1 MASLMSLSS
10 CTFQPTHI
18 KISNMLVST
27 LIASVGLFGSALGGL
42 IPRSFGIPKGDGFP
56 NPSDS
61 QERQIALQAGGK
73 LPGGPLPKTLG
84 SGSTTAFQLI
94 AFNELFETAFFSSLL
109 HNITQGVK
117 GYEVP
122 ANERRASELIIKTI
136 LAQEEQHAIGALAT
150 LKSAGKFA
158 PSPCRYKFPVNK
170 LDDAIFLAETFTAV
184 VLGALQD
191 ANVVFASEGQPE
203 IVRLVSSV
211 IGQEG
216 EQNGFYRIHLGEI
229 PSESPFLTTVPAAF
243 AWSALQLFVVPGSC
257 SNNIKNI
264 HIPIFP
270 PLLVNGGPVAK
281 VAPKDQTLKF
291 KANLKGY
298 KPAKKYYGS
307 SGNLYIT
314 YTTGQQLPIS
324 VKAKNVRW
332 HGDTITLEAKFPYTE
347 NIMAGFSHAALTT
360 GKNFASADA
369 VVGQTL
375 AAPGVIQVRN
385 PI

>member
-1 MASLMSLSS
+1 
-10 CTFQPTHI
+10 
-18 KISNMLVST
+18 MLVST
-27 LIASVGLFGSALGGL
+27 LLASAGLFGSALGGL

-61 QERQIALQAGGK
+61 QEKQIALQAGGK
-73 LPGGPLPKTLG
+73 LPGGSLPKSLG

-94 AFNELFETAFFSSLL
+94 AFNELFEAAFFSSLL

-117 GYEVP
+117 GYEIP
-122 ANERRASELIIKTI
+122 ANERRKSEQIIRAI

-150 LKSAGKFA
+150 LKSAGKFV
-158 PSPCRYKFPVNK
+158 PSPCKYQFPVNK

-184 VLGALQD
+184 VLGALQG
-191 ANVVFASEGQPE
+191 ANVIFASEGQPE

-243 AWSALQLFVVPGSC
+243 AWSALQLFVVPESC
-257 SNNIKNI
+257 STNIKKI
-264 HIPIFP
+264 EIPIFP
-270 PLLVNGGPVAK
+270 SLLVNGGPIAK
-281 VAPKDQTLKF
+281 ISPKDQTLKF
-291 KANLKGY
+291 EANLKGS
-298 KPAKKYYGS
+298 KTAKKYYGNS
-307 SGNLYIT
+307 KNLHIT
-314 YTTGQQLPIS
+314 YTTGQQLPIT
-324 VKAKNVRW
+324 VKAENVHW
-332 HGDTITLEAKFPYTE
+332 HEGTITLEAKFPYKE
-347 NIMAGFSHAALTT
+347 NVMAGFSHAALTT

-385 PI
+385 VI

>member
-1 MASLMSLSS
+1 
-10 CTFQPTHI
+10 
-18 KISNMLVST
+18 MLVST
-27 LIASVGLFGSALGGL
+27 LIASTGLFGSALGGIL
-42 IPRSFGIPKGDGFP
+42 PRSFGIPKGDGFP
-56 NPSDS
+56 FPNAA
-61 QERQIALQAGGK
+61 QEKQIALQALGK
-73 LPGGPLPKTLG
+73 LPGAAPPKTLG
-84 SGSTTAFQLI
+84 AGSTTAFQLI

-109 HNITQGVK
+109 HNITQGVR

-122 ANERRASELIIKTI
+122 SSERGESEQIIRTI
-136 LAQEEQHAIGALAT
+136 LAQEKQHAIGALAI

-158 PSPCRYKFPVNK
+158 PSPCKYQFPVNK

-191 ANVVFASEGQPE
+191 ANVIFSSEGLPE

-257 SNNIKNI
+257 SYDIKKI
-264 HIPIFP
+264 PLPIFP
-270 PLLVNGGPVAK
+270 SLLVNGGPIAK

-291 KANLKGY
+291 EANLKGS
-298 KPAKKYYGS
+298 KSAKNYYGKS
-307 SGNLYIT
+307 ENLYIT

-324 VKAKNVRW
+324 VKAENVRW
-332 HGDTITLEAKFPYTE
+332 NKNKVTLEAKFPYKE
-347 NIMAGFSHAALTT
+347 NVMAGFSHAALTT
-360 GKNFASADA
+360 GKDFASADA
-369 VVGQTL
+369 VVGKTL

-385 PI
+385 VI

>member
-1 MASLMSLSS
+1 MR
-10 CTFQPTHI
+10 
-18 KISNMLVST
+18 VST
-27 LIASVGLFGSALGGL
+27 LLASAGLLGSALGGL
-42 IPRSFGIPKGDGFP
+42 VPRSFGVPKDNGFP

-73 LPGGPLPKTLG
+73 LPGGALPKTLG
-84 SGSTTAFQLI
+84 PGSTVAFQLI
-94 AFNELFETAFFSSLL
+94 AFNELFEVAFFNSLL
-109 HNITQGVK
+109 QNITRGVK

-122 ANERRASELIIKTI
+122 EKERIEAELIIKTI
-136 LAQEEQHAIGALAT
+136 LAQEEQHALGALAT

-158 PSPCRYKFPVNK
+158 PSPCRYQFPVNK

-191 ANVVFASEGQPE
+191 ANVIFASEGQPE
-203 IVRLVSSV
+203 VVRLVSSV

-216 EQNGFYRIHLGEI
+216 EQNGFYRIHLGET

-257 SNNIKNI
+257 SEDIEKIKL
-264 HIPIFP
+264 PIFP
-270 PLLVNGGPVAK
+270 SLLVNGDPVAK
-281 VAPKDQTLKF
+281 VAPKDQKLKF
-291 KANLKGY
+291 AANLKGS
-298 KPAKKYYGS
+298 KSARKYYGKS
-307 SGNLYIT
+307 ENLYIT

-324 VKAKNVRW
+324 VKAENVRW
-332 HGDTITLEAKFPYTE
+332 HKDTISLEANFPYSE
-347 NIMAGFSHAALTT
+347 NVMAGFSHAALTI

-369 VVGQTL
+369 VPERTL

-385 PI
+385 VI